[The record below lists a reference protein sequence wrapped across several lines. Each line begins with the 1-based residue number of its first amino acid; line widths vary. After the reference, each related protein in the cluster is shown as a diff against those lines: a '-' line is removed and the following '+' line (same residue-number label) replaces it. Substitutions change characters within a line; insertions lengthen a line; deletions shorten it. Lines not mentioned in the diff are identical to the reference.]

1 MKFTRTLS
9 VVAAAVV
16 ASTSLSACSEG
27 TGTGADADPKNIVAT
42 TQVWADVAAAV
53 TGGEVEAIISGSSID
68 PHHFEPSAKDLA
80 QIKEAGTVVANGG
93 HYDESLYTVA
103 EQDRIIHAVELLE
116 NDGHDH
122 GEHDHGEHAH
132 GEHDHGEHDH
142 GADITHIPQS
152 IDELEHVW
160 LAPDKVIEVAKG
172 VEERAGGSAA
182 DVEKRM
188 NAVKERLHSF
198 KHVHLAMTE
207 PIAAPL
213 VWGTELHDITP
224 EGYLLSALNENEPS
238 ASDIAQFLELIDS
251 GNLDFLVVN
260 PQSTNSA
267 TERLADAARKKN
279 LLIVEIRETPPD
291 GVNFLDY
298 FEQIVEE
305 IAVIVDKSEPRPD
318 TELWRFTN

>member
-1 MKFTRTLS
+1 M
-9 VVAAAVV
+9 
-16 ASTSLSACSEG
+16 
-27 TGTGADADPKNIVAT
+27 
-42 TQVWADVAAAV
+42 
-53 TGGEVEAIISGSSID
+53 
-68 PHHFEPSAKDLA
+68 
-80 QIKEAGTVVANGG
+80 
-93 HYDESLYTVA
+93 
-103 EQDRIIHAVELLE
+103 
-116 NDGHDH
+116 
-122 GEHDHGEHAH
+122 
-132 GEHDHGEHDH
+132 
-142 GADITHIPQS
+142 
-152 IDELEHVW
+152 
-160 LAPDKVIEVAKG
+160 
-172 VEERAGGSAA
+172 
-182 DVEKRM
+182 
-188 NAVKERLHSF
+188 
-198 KHVHLAMTE
+198 
-207 PIAAPL
+207 
-213 VWGTELHDITP
+213 WGTELHDITP